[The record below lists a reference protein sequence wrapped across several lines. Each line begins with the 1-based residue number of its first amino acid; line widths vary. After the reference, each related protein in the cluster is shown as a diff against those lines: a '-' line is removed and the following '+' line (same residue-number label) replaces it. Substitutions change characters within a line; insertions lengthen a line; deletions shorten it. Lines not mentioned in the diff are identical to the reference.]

1 MESQNWHLGW
11 IAFGPLVLILLA
23 TDLILFHRDPRPVD
37 LKRSLQ
43 ATAGWVALATAF
55 GALIFFTLGAH
66 PAMEFFTGYIV
77 ELSLSVDNVFV
88 FAVLLRYFAV
98 PERAQFPALFWGII
112 GALFLRAIFIF
123 TGIALINRFHW
134 LIYVFG
140 ALLIY
145 TGIKLLRGGEE
156 KVQPDQNPLVR
167 LARHLMPIA
176 PEFHGS
182 RFFIQDTK
190 HRRLLATPL
199 FLVLVALG
207 TTDLVF
213 AIDSIP
219 AILAIT
225 RDPFIVLTSNAF
237 AVLGLRALYFA
248 IAGLLKL
255 FAYLNIGLAVIL
267 AFIGTKMLLS
277 AWYHLPIPATLG
289 FVLAVLTI
297 SILASILHPK
307 AKSDSH

>member
-1 MESQNWHLGW
+1 MAGHHLHLGW
-11 IAFGPLVLILLA
+11 ILFGPLVLALLA

-37 LKRSLQ
+37 LRRSLM
-43 ATAGWVALATAF
+43 ATAGWVALALAF
-55 GALIFFTLGAH
+55 GGLIALTLGVPH
-66 PAMEFFTGYIV
+66 SLEFFTGYVV

-98 PERAQFPALFWGII
+98 PEKAQFPALFWGII

-134 LIYVFG
+134 LIYIFG
-140 ALLIY
+140 FILIY
-145 TGIKLLRGGEE
+145 TGIKLLKGDAA

-167 LARHLMPIA
+167 LARRFIPIT
-176 PEFHGS
+176 PEFHDN
-182 RFFIQDTK
+182 RFFVRQG
-190 HRRLLATPL
+190 RRWAGTPL
-199 FLVLVALG
+199 FLVLIALG

-213 AIDSIP
+213 ALDSIP

-248 IAGLLKL
+248 IAGLLNL
-255 FAYLNIGLAVIL
+255 FAYLNIGLSVIL
-267 AFIGTKMLLS
+267 VFIGIKMLLS
-277 AWYHLPIPATLG
+277 GWILFPIPLTLG
-289 FVLAVLTI
+289 FVLAVLAV
-297 SILASILHPK
+297 SIIASILKPPTQAHP
-307 AKSDSH
+307 

>member
-1 MESQNWHLGW
+1 VEIPHLHLGW
-11 IAFGPLVLILLA
+11 ILFGPLVLALLA
-23 TDLILFHRDPRPVD
+23 TDLILFHRDPRPID
-37 LKRSLQ
+37 LRRSLQ
-43 ATAGWVALATAF
+43 ATAGWVALALAF
-55 GALIFFTLGAH
+55 GVVIALTLGTQ

-88 FAVLLRYFAV
+88 FAVLLAYFAV
-98 PERAQFPALFWGII
+98 PEKAQFPALFWGII
-112 GALFLRAIFIF
+112 GALFLRALFIF
-123 TGIALINRFHW
+123 TGIALINRFQW

-140 ALLIY
+140 ALLVY
-145 TGIKLLRGGEE
+145 TGIKLLKGGDA

-167 LARHLMPIA
+167 IARKFIPIT
-176 PEFHGS
+176 PQFHDGH
-182 RFFIQDTK
+182 FFVRQGK
-190 HRRLLATPL
+190 RWVGTPL
-199 FLVLVALG
+199 LLVLIALG

-248 IAGLLKL
+248 IAGLIKL

-267 AFIGTKMLLS
+267 SFIGVKMLIS
-277 AWYHLPIPATLG
+277 GYIHLPIPWTLG
-289 FVLAVLTI
+289 FVLLVLAV
-297 SILASILHPK
+297 SILASIYYPP
-307 AKSDSH
+307 AKPHQS

>member
-1 MESQNWHLGW
+1 MEIPHLHLGW
-11 IAFGPLVLILLA
+11 ILFGPLVLALLA
-23 TDLILFHRDPRPVD
+23 TDLILFHRDPRPID
-37 LKRSLQ
+37 LRRSLQ
-43 ATAGWVALATAF
+43 ATAGWVALALAF
-55 GALIFFTLGAH
+55 GVVIALTLGTQ

-88 FAVLLRYFAV
+88 FAVLLAYFAV
-98 PERAQFPALFWGII
+98 PEKAQFPALFWGII
-112 GALFLRAIFIF
+112 GALFLRALFIF
-123 TGIALINRFHW
+123 TGIALINRFQW

-140 ALLIY
+140 ALLVY
-145 TGIKLLRGGEE
+145 TGIKLLKGGDA

-167 LARHLMPIA
+167 IARKFIPIT
-176 PEFHGS
+176 PHFHDGH
-182 RFFIQDTK
+182 FFVRQGK
-190 HRRLLATPL
+190 RWVGTPL
-199 FLVLVALG
+199 LLVLIALG

-248 IAGLLKL
+248 IAGLIKL

-267 AFIGTKMLLS
+267 SFIGVKMLIS
-277 AWYHLPIPATLG
+277 GYIHLPIPWTLG
-289 FVLAVLTI
+289 FVLLVLAV
-297 SILASILHPK
+297 SILASIYHPP
-307 AKSDSH
+307 AKPHQS

>member
-1 MESQNWHLGW
+1 MEIPHLHLGW
-11 IAFGPLVLILLA
+11 ILFGPLVLALLA
-23 TDLILFHRDPRPVD
+23 TDLILFHRDPRPID
-37 LKRSLQ
+37 LRRSLQ
-43 ATAGWVALATAF
+43 ATAGWVALALAF
-55 GALIFFTLGAH
+55 GVVIALTLGTQ

-88 FAVLLRYFAV
+88 FAVLLAYFAV
-98 PERAQFPALFWGII
+98 PEKAQFPALFWGII
-112 GALFLRAIFIF
+112 GALFLRALFIF

-140 ALLIY
+140 ALLVY
-145 TGIKLLRGGEE
+145 TGIKLLKGGDA

-167 LARHLMPIA
+167 IARKFIPIT
-176 PEFHGS
+176 PQFHDGH
-182 RFFIQDTK
+182 FFVRQGK
-190 HRRLLATPL
+190 RWVGTPL
-199 FLVLVALG
+199 LLVLIALG

-248 IAGLLKL
+248 IAGLIKL

-267 AFIGTKMLLS
+267 SFIGVKMLIS
-277 AWYHLPIPATLG
+277 GYIHLPIPWTLG
-289 FVLAVLTI
+289 FVLLVLAV
-297 SILASILHPK
+297 SILASIYYPP
-307 AKSDSH
+307 AKPHQS

>member
-1 MESQNWHLGW
+1 VEIPHLHLGW
-11 IAFGPLVLILLA
+11 ILFGPLVLALLA
-23 TDLILFHRDPRPVD
+23 TDLILFHRDPRPID
-37 LKRSLQ
+37 LRRSLQ
-43 ATAGWVALATAF
+43 ATAGWVALALAF
-55 GALIFFTLGAH
+55 GVVIALTLGTQ

-88 FAVLLRYFAV
+88 FAVLLAYFAV
-98 PERAQFPALFWGII
+98 PEKAQFPALFWGII
-112 GALFLRAIFIF
+112 GALFLRALFIF
-123 TGIALINRFHW
+123 TGIALINRFQW

-140 ALLIY
+140 ALLVY
-145 TGIKLLRGGEE
+145 TGIKLLKGGDA

-167 LARHLMPIA
+167 IARKFIPIT
-176 PEFHGS
+176 PHFHDGH
-182 RFFIQDTK
+182 FFVRQGK
-190 HRRLLATPL
+190 RWVGTPL
-199 FLVLVALG
+199 LLVLIALG

-248 IAGLLKL
+248 IAGLIKL

-267 AFIGTKMLLS
+267 SFIGVKMLIS
-277 AWYHLPIPATLG
+277 GYIHLPIPWTLG
-289 FVLAVLTI
+289 FVLLVLAV
-297 SILASILHPK
+297 SILASIYYPP
-307 AKSDSH
+307 AKPHQS

>member
-1 MESQNWHLGW
+1 VEIPHLHLGW
-11 IAFGPLVLILLA
+11 ILFGPLVLALLA
-23 TDLILFHRDPRPVD
+23 TDLILFHRDPRPID
-37 LKRSLQ
+37 LRRSLQ
-43 ATAGWVALATAF
+43 ATAGWVALALAF
-55 GALIFFTLGAH
+55 GVVIALTLGTQ

-88 FAVLLRYFAV
+88 FAVLLTYFAV
-98 PERAQFPALFWGII
+98 PEKAQFPALFWGII
-112 GALFLRAIFIF
+112 GALFLRALFIF
-123 TGIALINRFHW
+123 TGIALINRFQW

-140 ALLIY
+140 ALLVY
-145 TGIKLLRGGEE
+145 TGIKLLKGGDA

-167 LARHLMPIA
+167 IARKFIPIT
-176 PEFHGS
+176 PHFHDGH
-182 RFFIQDTK
+182 FFVRQGK
-190 HRRLLATPL
+190 RWAGTPL
-199 FLVLVALG
+199 LLVLIALG

-248 IAGLLKL
+248 IAGLIKL

-267 AFIGTKMLLS
+267 SFIGVKMLIS
-277 AWYHLPIPATLG
+277 GYIHLPIPWTLG
-289 FVLAVLTI
+289 FVLLVLAV
-297 SILASILHPK
+297 SILASIYYPP
-307 AKSDSH
+307 AKPHQS

>member
-1 MESQNWHLGW
+1 ML
-11 IAFGPLVLILLA
+11 FGPLVLALLA
-23 TDLILFHRDPRPVD
+23 TDLILFHRDPRPID
-37 LKRSLQ
+37 LRRSLQ
-43 ATAGWVALATAF
+43 ATAGWVALALAF
-55 GALIFFTLGAH
+55 GVVIALTLGTQ

-88 FAVLLRYFAV
+88 FAVLLAYFAV
-98 PERAQFPALFWGII
+98 PEKAQFPALFWGII
-112 GALFLRAIFIF
+112 GALFLRALFIF
-123 TGIALINRFHW
+123 TGIALINRFQW

-140 ALLIY
+140 ALLVY
-145 TGIKLLRGGEE
+145 TGIKLLKGGDA

-167 LARHLMPIA
+167 IARKFIPIT
-176 PEFHGS
+176 PHFHDGH
-182 RFFIQDTK
+182 FFVRQGK
-190 HRRLLATPL
+190 RWVGTPL
-199 FLVLVALG
+199 LLVLIALG

-248 IAGLLKL
+248 IAGLIKL

-267 AFIGTKMLLS
+267 SFIGVKMLIS
-277 AWYHLPIPATLG
+277 GYIHLPIPWTLG
-289 FVLAVLTI
+289 FVLLVLAV
-297 SILASILHPK
+297 SILASIYHPP
-307 AKSDSH
+307 AKPHQS

>member
-1 MESQNWHLGW
+1 MEIPHLHLGW
-11 IAFGPLVLILLA
+11 ILFGPLVLALLA
-23 TDLILFHRDPRPVD
+23 TDLILFHRDPRPID
-37 LKRSLQ
+37 LRRSLQ
-43 ATAGWVALATAF
+43 ATAGWVALALAF
-55 GALIFFTLGAH
+55 GVVIALTLGTQ

-88 FAVLLRYFAV
+88 FAVLLAYFAV
-98 PERAQFPALFWGII
+98 PEKAQFPALFWGII
-112 GALFLRAIFIF
+112 GALFLRALFIF

-140 ALLIY
+140 ALLVY
-145 TGIKLLRGGEE
+145 TGIKLLKGGDA

-167 LARHLMPIA
+167 IARKFIPIT
-176 PEFHGS
+176 PHFHDGH
-182 RFFIQDTK
+182 FFVRQGK
-190 HRRLLATPL
+190 RWAGTPL
-199 FLVLVALG
+199 LLVLIALG

-248 IAGLLKL
+248 IAGLIKL
-255 FAYLNIGLAVIL
+255 FAYLNIGLAIIL
-267 AFIGTKMLLS
+267 SFIGVKMLIS
-277 AWYHLPIPATLG
+277 GYIHLPIPWTLG
-289 FVLAVLTI
+289 FVLLVLAV
-297 SILASILHPK
+297 SILASIYYPP
-307 AKSDSH
+307 AKPHQS

>member
-1 MESQNWHLGW
+1 MELQNLHLGW
-11 IAFGPLVLILLA
+11 LAFGPLVLVLLA

-55 GALIFFTLGAH
+55 GGLILFTLGVH

-112 GALFLRAIFIF
+112 GALFLRTLFIF
-123 TGIALINRFHW
+123 SGIALLNRFHW
-134 LIYVFG
+134 LIFVFG
-140 ALLIY
+140 GLLVL
-145 TGIKLLRGGEE
+145 TGWKLLREDGDE
-156 KVQPDQNPLVR
+156 KVQPEKNLLVR
-167 LARHLMPIA
+167 MGRRFLPLTG
-176 PEFHGS
+176 EYHGT
-182 RFFIQDTK
+182 RFWI
-190 HRRLLATPL
+190 RRDGRWQATPL
-199 FLVLVALG
+199 VLVLLAIG

-213 AIDSIP
+213 ALDSIP

-225 RDPFIVLTSNAF
+225 RDPFVVLTSNAF

-248 IAGLLKL
+248 IAGLIKL
-255 FAYLNIGLAVIL
+255 FRFLNIGLAVIL
-267 AFIGTKMLLS
+267 LFIGLKMIASPWL
-277 AWYHLPIPATLG
+277 HLPIPLTLG
-289 FVLAVLTI
+289 FVLAVLAI
-297 SILASILHPK
+297 AILASVV
-307 AKSDSH
+307 KSPRHGC

>member
-1 MESQNWHLGW
+1 VEFPHLHLGW
-11 IAFGPLVLILLA
+11 ILFGPLVLALLA
-23 TDLILFHRDPRPVD
+23 TDLILFHRDPRPID
-37 LKRSLQ
+37 LRRSLQ
-43 ATAGWVALATAF
+43 ATAGWVALALAF
-55 GALIFFTLGAH
+55 GAVIALTLGNQ

-88 FAVLLRYFAV
+88 FAVLLAYFAV
-98 PERAQFPALFWGII
+98 PEKAQFPALFWGII
-112 GALFLRAIFIF
+112 GALFLRALFIF

-140 ALLIY
+140 ALLVY
-145 TGIKLLRGGEE
+145 TGIKLLKGGDA

-167 LARHLMPIA
+167 IARKFIPIT
-176 PEFHGS
+176 PHFHDGH
-182 RFFIQDTK
+182 FFVRQGK
-190 HRRLLATPL
+190 RWAGTPL
-199 FLVLVALG
+199 FLVLLALG

-248 IAGLLKL
+248 IAGLIKL

-267 AFIGTKMLLS
+267 SFIGVKMLIS
-277 AWYHLPIPATLG
+277 GYIHLPIPWTLG
-289 FVLAVLTI
+289 FVLLVLAA
-297 SILASILHPK
+297 SILASIYYPP
-307 AKSDSH
+307 AKPHQS

>member
-1 MESQNWHLGW
+1 VEISHLHLGW
-11 IAFGPLVLILLA
+11 ILFGPLVLALLA
-23 TDLILFHRDPRPVD
+23 TDLILFHRDPRPID
-37 LKRSLQ
+37 LRRSLQ
-43 ATAGWVALATAF
+43 ATAGWVALALAF
-55 GALIFFTLGAH
+55 GVAIALTLGTQ

-88 FAVLLRYFAV
+88 FAVLLAYFAV
-98 PERAQFPALFWGII
+98 PEKAQFPALFWGII
-112 GALFLRAIFIF
+112 GALFLRALFIF
-123 TGIALINRFHW
+123 TGIALINRFQW

-140 ALLIY
+140 ALLVY
-145 TGIKLLRGGEE
+145 TGIKLLKGGDA

-167 LARHLMPIA
+167 IARKFIPIT
-176 PEFHGS
+176 PHFHDGH
-182 RFFIQDTK
+182 FFVRQGK
-190 HRRLLATPL
+190 RWVGTPL
-199 FLVLVALG
+199 LLVLIALG

-248 IAGLLKL
+248 IAGLIKL

-267 AFIGTKMLLS
+267 SFIGVKMLIS
-277 AWYHLPIPATLG
+277 GYIHLPIPWTLG
-289 FVLAVLTI
+289 FVLLVLAV
-297 SILASILHPK
+297 SILASIYYPP
-307 AKSDSH
+307 AKPHQS

>member
-1 MESQNWHLGW
+1 MEIPHLHLGW
-11 IAFGPLVLILLA
+11 ILFGPLVLALLA
-23 TDLILFHRDPRPVD
+23 TDLILFHRDPRPID
-37 LKRSLQ
+37 LRRSLQ
-43 ATAGWVALATAF
+43 ATGGWVALALAF
-55 GALIFFTLGAH
+55 GVVIALTLGTQ

-88 FAVLLRYFAV
+88 FAVLLAYFAV
-98 PERAQFPALFWGII
+98 PEKAQFPALFWGII
-112 GALFLRAIFIF
+112 GALFLRALFIF
-123 TGIALINRFHW
+123 TGIALINRFQW

-140 ALLIY
+140 ALLVY
-145 TGIKLLRGGEE
+145 TGIKLLKGGDA

-167 LARHLMPIA
+167 IARKFIPIT
-176 PEFHGS
+176 PHFHDGH
-182 RFFIQDTK
+182 FFVRQGK
-190 HRRLLATPL
+190 RWVGTPL
-199 FLVLVALG
+199 LLVLIALG

-248 IAGLLKL
+248 IAGLIKL

-267 AFIGTKMLLS
+267 SFIGVKMLIS
-277 AWYHLPIPATLG
+277 GYIHLPIPWTLG
-289 FVLAVLTI
+289 FVLLVLAV
-297 SILASILHPK
+297 SILASIYYPP
-307 AKSDSH
+307 AKPHQS